1 MHSSRVGAF
10 LLGAWMGCSLF
21 LAVLAFQNVRFAGR
35 VAAESI
41 PQATEIINAA
51 GPEQA
56 KLLLRHFAWE
66 QNRLYLAN
74 WEMFQMPFAVM
85 LALFLYLTT
94 DRRILPPILC
104 GLMLA
109 LVMFEYFAI
118 TPEFIYRGREADFP
132 PGSLAFGAEA
142 RVLLLTEVLIGA
154 EVAKLL
160 IGGVLASYLFAYRSR
175 RKVRKAI
182 DPADINL
189 SPASRMKSR

>member
-1 MHSSRVGAF
+1 MHSSRIGTF
-10 LLGAWMGCSLF
+10 LLGAWIGCSLF

-35 VAAESI
+35 LAEGSI
-41 PQATEIINAA
+41 PAATEIIKAA

-66 QNRLYLAN
+66 QNRFYFTN
-74 WEMFQMPFAVM
+74 WETFQIPVAVA

-104 GLMLA
+104 GLMLV
-109 LVMFEYFAI
+109 LVMFEYYAI

-132 PGSLAFGAEA
+132 PGSTAFGAEA
-142 RVLLLTEVLIGA
+142 RVWVLTEVLIGA

-160 IGGVLASYLFAYRSR
+160 IGGVLASYLFTYRSR
-175 RKVRKAI
+175 RKVRKI
-182 DPADINL
+182 DDPADIKL
-189 SPASRMKSR
+189 SPLRS

>member
-1 MHSSRVGAF
+1 MHYSRVGAF
-10 LLGAWMGCSLF
+10 LLGAWLGCSLF
-21 LAVLAFQNVRFAGR
+21 LAVLAFQNVRLAGR
-35 VAAESI
+35 LAGGSI
-41 PQATEIINAA
+41 PPATQIINAA

-66 QNRLYLAN
+66 QNRFYFTN
-74 WEMFQMPFAVM
+74 WEMFQMPVAVM

-104 GLMLA
+104 GLMLV

-142 RVLLLTEVLIGA
+142 RVWVLTEVLIGA
-154 EVAKLL
+154 EAAKLL

-175 RKVRKAI
+175 RKVRKI
-182 DPADINL
+182 DDPADLKL
-189 SPASRMKSR
+189 SPLRG

>member
-21 LAVLAFQNVRFAGR
+21 LAVLAVQNVRFAGR
-35 VAAESI
+35 LAGGSTPA
-41 PQATEIINAA
+41 ATEIINAA

-66 QNRLYLAN
+66 QNRLYFSN
-74 WEMFQMPFAVM
+74 WEMLQIPVAVL
-85 LALFLYLTT
+85 LALFLYFTT
-94 DRRILPPILC
+94 DRRILPPVLC
-104 GLMLA
+104 GLMLV

-118 TPEFIYRGREADFP
+118 TPEFTYRGREADFP

-142 RVLLLTEVLIGA
+142 RVWLLTEVLIGA
-154 EVAKLL
+154 EGAKLL

-175 RKVRKAI
+175 RRVRKLD
-182 DPADINL
+182 DPADAKL
-189 SPASRMKSR
+189 SPLRG